1 MTFFSLRATFL
12 DFQNIKIDEKNS
24 KTSKTKNWNKT
35 WNKVK
40 VDKSSTFLKK
50 SWFPPCVPL
59 VSWWFLNPRTRPWDR
74 SWCAK
79 SPPQCFF
86 GVMSTKEELR
96 NLALSYVS
104 EVFRQK
110 LDSVADSSAAK
121 DQAPGDED
129 INEDVKVKFEQTF
142 ANYLRYAYDFRLFF
156 GRFSGTQGS

>member
-1 MTFFSLRATFL
+1 
-12 DFQNIKIDEKNS
+12 
-24 KTSKTKNWNKT
+24 
-35 WNKVK
+35 
-40 VDKSSTFLKK
+40 
-50 SWFPPCVPL
+50 
-59 VSWWFLNPRTRPWDR
+59 
-74 SWCAK
+74 
-79 SPPQCFF
+79 
-86 GVMSTKEELR
+86 MSTKEELR

-142 ANYLRYAYDFRLFF
+142 ANYLRYAYDSGFF